1 MEYKK
6 IKVPFLN
13 NKEIKSKVDLFRA
26 KYWDKIIPINMEGII
41 ELKLKIDIFPIPNLQ
56 NSFGMDAF
64 ITSNWNLIYVD
75 ELRFKDERFQNRLRF
90 SLAHEIG
97 HFILHKDIYNAFKI
111 KNIDDFYKWH
121 NQIPQEQYSYLETQ
135 ANKFANYLL
144 VPRDNLA
151 IERDKALKIIKNKS
165 IPIEKMDKGMINSY
179 ISIFISKK
187 FGVSEEVIQ
196 ISLSYLDNNNEFS
209 E

>member
-1 MEYKK
+1 MDYKK

-13 NKEIKSKVDLFRA
+13 NKEIKNKVDLFRA
-26 KYWDKIIPINMEGII
+26 KYWNKIIPIDMEEIV
-41 ELKLKIDIFPIPNLQ
+41 ELKLKVDIFPIPNLQ

-64 ITSNWNLIYVD
+64 ITSNWSLIYID
-75 ELRFKDERFQNRLRF
+75 ESRFKDERFQNRLRF

-97 HFILHKDIYNAFKI
+97 HFILHKNIYNSFKI

-121 NQIPQEQYSYLETQ
+121 NQIPQEQYSYLEIQ

-144 VPRDNLA
+144 VPRNNLI

-165 IPIEKMDKGMINSY
+165 MSIEKMNKGMINSY
-179 ISIFISKK
+179 ISIYISKK

-196 ISLSYLDNNNEFS
+196 ISLGDLDNNK
-209 E
+209 

>member
-1 MEYKK
+1 MDYKK

-13 NKEIKSKVDLFRA
+13 NKEIKDKVDLFRA
-26 KYWDKIIPINMEGII
+26 KYCGKVIPIDMEEII

-56 NSFGMDAF
+56 NSFGIDAF
-64 ITSNWNLIYVD
+64 ITSDWSLIYID

-97 HFILHKDIYNAFKI
+97 HFILHKNIYNAFKI
-111 KNIDDFYKWH
+111 KNITDFYKWH
-121 NQIPQEQYSYLETQ
+121 NQIPQEQYSYLEIQ

-144 VPRDNLA
+144 VPRNNLI
-151 IERDKALKIIKNKS
+151 IERDKALKIIKKKS
-165 IPIEKMDKGMINSY
+165 ISIEKMDRGMINSY
-179 ISIFISKK
+179 ISIYISKK

-196 ISLSYLDNNNEFS
+196 ISLSDLDNNK
-209 E
+209 

>member
-1 MEYKK
+1 MDYKK

-13 NKEIKSKVDLFRA
+13 NKEIKDKVDLFRS
-26 KYWDKIIPINMEGII
+26 KYWSKVIPIDMEEII

-56 NSFGMDAF
+56 NSFGIDAF
-64 ITSNWNLIYVD
+64 ITSDWSLIYID

-97 HFILHKDIYNAFKI
+97 HFILHKNIYNAFKI
-111 KNIDDFYKWH
+111 KNITDFYKWH
-121 NQIPQEQYSYLETQ
+121 NQIPQEQYSYLEIQ

-144 VPRDNLA
+144 VPRNNL
-151 IERDKALKIIKNKS
+151 IVERDKALKIIKKKS
-165 IPIEKMDKGMINSY
+165 ISIEKMDRGMINSY
-179 ISIFISKK
+179 ISIYISKK

-196 ISLSYLDNNNEFS
+196 ISLSDLDNNK
-209 E
+209 